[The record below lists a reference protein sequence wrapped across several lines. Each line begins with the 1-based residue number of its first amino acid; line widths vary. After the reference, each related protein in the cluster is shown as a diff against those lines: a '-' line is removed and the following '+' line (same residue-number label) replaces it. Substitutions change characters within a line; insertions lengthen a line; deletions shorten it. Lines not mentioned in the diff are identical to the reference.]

1 MVLFCQLHSNRPL
14 LPQPDDTVNITSYLK
29 HNTFLY
35 YLILFCFIGL
45 TTITGFADTGINNT
59 WRSASKNND
68 NSIKEYSYEVVNVYP
83 HDPGAFTQGLIF
95 KDGFLYE
102 STGRYGHSSLRKVSL
117 ADGKVI
123 KQRVITK
130 KIFAEGLATDGHR
143 LLQLSWKAGK
153 GFIYNV
159 DDLRFEKTFD
169 YASEGWGLA
178 YHNGQFVMSDGTAEL
193 RFFDSETMQETG
205 RLQVTRSGQPLQ
217 NLNELEVIKGKIF
230 ANVWHTDYIVIINP
244 ESGVVEGQVNLRG
257 LLREHAPEARADVL
271 NGIAYDASG
280 DRLFVTGKLWPKLFE
295 IRLIPSAAR

>member
-1 MVLFCQLHSNRPL
+1 M
-14 LPQPDDTVNITSYLK
+14 NITSYLK
-29 HNTFLY
+29 HSTFL
-35 YLILFCFIGL
+35 FCLLANCFFGL
-45 TTITGFADTGINNT
+45 APITGFTDTAIDSQHLPGNKIDDS
-59 WRSASKNND
+59 R
-68 NSIKEYSYEVVNVYP
+68 SIKEYGYEVVNVYP

-123 KQRVITK
+123 KQLSITE

-153 GFIYNV
+153 GFIYNA

-169 YASEGWGLA
+169 YDGEGWGLA
-178 YHNGQFVMSDGTAEL
+178 YHHGQFVMSAGTSTL
-193 RFFDSETMQETG
+193 RFFDPKTMQETG
-205 RLQVTRSGQPLQ
+205 RLQVTRNGQPLQ

-230 ANVWHTDYIVIINP
+230 ANVWRTDYIVIINP
-244 ESGVVEGQVNLRG
+244 DTGVVEGQVNLAG
-257 LLREHAPEARADVL
+257 LLQKYAPEARADVL

-280 DRLFVTGKLWPKLFE
+280 DRLFVTGKLWPRLFE
-295 IRLIPSAAR
+295 IRLTHSAAR